1 MQLTVPDPSVV
12 VLVGPSGSGKS
23 TFAKMHFRSTE
34 VVSSDALRGM
44 LADDEND
51 QGASAEAFHILAL
64 LLNGRLRRRLL
75 TVVDAT
81 NLRPQSRRRWLRLA
95 ARYDLPAVAIVF
107 DLPEPVFQA
116 HNVRRPDRQVE
127 PEVVS
132 LQAEL
137 LRAARAAIPDEGFS
151 QCHVLR
157 EPPDVSQATLA
168 RVRRT

>member
-1 MQLTVPDPSVV
+1 VKLAIPDPSIV

-44 LADDEND
+44 LSDDEND

-107 DLPEPVFQA
+107 DLQEQVFQT
-116 HNVRRPDRQVE
+116 HNVRRPYRQVE
-127 PEVVS
+127 PGVVS
-132 LQAEL
+132 VQAEL
-137 LRAARAAIPDEGFS
+137 LRAARAQIPDEGFS

-157 EPPDVSQATLA
+157 EPADVSGAAVERL
-168 RVRRT
+168 R